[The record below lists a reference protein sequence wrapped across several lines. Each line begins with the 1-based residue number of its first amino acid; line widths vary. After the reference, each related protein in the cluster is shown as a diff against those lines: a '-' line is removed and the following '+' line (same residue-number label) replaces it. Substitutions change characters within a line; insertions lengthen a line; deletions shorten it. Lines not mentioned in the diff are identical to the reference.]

1 MTKGP
6 GRSDCYRVG
15 VTYGYRECLREGR
28 VRAVKSCAASSP
40 ALRGS
45 TDLR

>member
-1 MTKGP
+1 MTRGP

-28 VRAVKSCAASSP
+28 VRASKSCVAGSS
-40 ALRGS
+40 ADHGS